1 MRDRGVTSDTLTG
14 ELDIT
19 RSRAGGLL
27 AVLLVIGLVAGCGRP
42 LGEGD
47 VRAALA
53 RAVDSS
59 AAPAGMTAGH
69 WSMVQRLY
77 RERRFQPLW
86 AELDQPTARGRQFV
100 NALVN
105 SESQGLRPA
114 DYDLIGIRDA
124 LTHAYQKDLRK
135 DSIPS
140 AVAALELRLTRTFL
154 IYGTHLFSGRLDPTV
169 VDSGWFISA
178 RRSGVD
184 SALSTGLRVKDF
196 PGMIAPLLPSQPQY
210 GELVLALAT
219 YRGLAAKGGWPAIPI
234 PPRLKLR
241 PGDVDSMVP
250 LIRRRLAASGEA
262 RDTVSPDPYLYDSE
276 LAGVVSRFQDRHGLE
291 TDSTIGKA
299 TIEAMNI
306 PVDTRIAQIELN
318 MERYR
323 WLPNDLGQRYVLVN
337 IPDYQLHAY
346 DNGREAFTMRV
357 VVGKDF
363 DNPTPVFADSM
374 SYVVFRPY
382 WNVPPRIIKEE
393 IVPAARKDSGYIAKH
408 EYELLRGNEV
418 IDPDSINW
426 AKVDTAH
433 INFRIRQK
441 PGPANSLGLIK
452 FMFPNQFDV
461 YLHDTPARSLFRRAG
476 RAASHGCI
484 RVERPEQ
491 LAQFALARNTEWD
504 LRKIREA
511 LRSED
516 PPQQVGLR
524 QKVPVYIVY
533 FTSFVRNGAVR
544 FRTDLYGTD
553 SRAIARLQQGHDRG
567 ASRAVFDSLLQLA
580 QVTRK

>member
-1 MRDRGVTSDTLTG
+1 MRIARTQ
-14 ELDIT
+14 
-19 RSRAGGLL
+19 AGGLL
-27 AVLLVIGLVAGCGRP
+27 AVLLVSGLLAGCGRP
-42 LGEGD
+42 LDERD
-47 VRAALA
+47 VRFALV

-59 AAPAGMTAGH
+59 ATPAGMTPAR
-69 WSMVQRLY
+69 WAMVRGLY
-77 RERRFQPLW
+77 QERKFEPLW
-86 AELDQPTARGRQFV
+86 TGLDQPTARGREFV

-105 SESQGLRPA
+105 AEAQGLRPS
-114 DYDLIGIRDA
+114 DYDLRGIRDA
-124 LTHAYQKDLRK
+124 MVRAYQGNLKK

-140 AVAALELRLTRTFL
+140 AVVALELRLTRTFL
-154 IYGTHLFSGRLDPTV
+154 DYGTNLFSGRLDPIA
-169 VDSGWFISA
+169 VDSGWFISV

-184 SALSTGLRVKDF
+184 SALGRALRAKEF
-196 PGMIAPLLPSQPQY
+196 SGMVAPLLPHQQQY
-210 GELVLALAT
+210 GELVQALAT
-219 YRGLAAKGGWPAIPI
+219 YRQLAARGGWAPI
-234 PPRLKLR
+234 PVPARIKLR
-241 PGDVDSMVP
+241 PGEVNSIIP
-250 LIRRRLAASGEA
+250 FIRHRLAESGQLA
-262 RDTVSPDPYLYDSE
+262 DSLSPTPFLYDSV
-276 LAGVVSRFQDRHGLE
+276 LAGAVARFQDLHGLE
-291 TDSTIGKA
+291 TDSTIGKG

-323 WLPNDLGQRYVLVN
+323 WLPDDLGQRYVLVN

-346 DNGREAFTMRV
+346 DEGREAFTMRV

-363 DNPTPVFADSM
+363 ENPTPVFADSM
-374 SYVVFRPY
+374 SYIVFRPY

-393 IVPAARKDSGYIAKH
+393 LVPAARKDSSYIGKH

-418 IDPDSINW
+418 IDPATINW

-433 INFRIRQK
+433 INFRVRQK

-461 YLHDTPARSLFRRAG
+461 YLHDTPARGLFRRAG

-491 LAQFALARNTEWD
+491 LAQFALARNTDWN
-504 LRKIREA
+504 LKKIRDA
-511 LRSED
+511 LHSED
-516 PPQQVGLR
+516 PPEQVGLR

-533 FTSFVRNGAVR
+533 FTSFVRDGTVR

-553 SRAIARLQQGHDRG
+553 SRAISRLQQGLDRG
-567 ASRAVFDSLLQLA
+567 ASRAIFDSLLQLS
-580 QVTRK
+580 QVSRRQGS